1 MAKKR
6 PSYESHLCAGHLLVW
21 TWRKLLS
28 GQESCPLLAAEYRRI
43 AGDQA
48 GALLCLFAN
57 ALQAL
62 GHGSRRM
69 LSVGPPHAAGL
80 TPDEVQM
87 LRLAAAA
94 QTVDAALLEAN
105 LRWMVKREG
114 QPAAQAGVLLLMARL
129 REHGVVLPAVT
140 QAPPPLRPMLEVV
153 WRGHEKTGGD
163 AAGFSPGRLTYR

>member
-1 MAKKR
+1 MAR
-6 PSYESHLCAGHLLVW
+6 IRYDQSLCGGHLLVW

-28 GQESCPLLAAEYRRI
+28 GQEDCPLLAAEYRRV

-57 ALQAL
+57 FLQAL

-94 QTVDAALLEAN
+94 QVVDAPLLDAN

-114 QPAAQAGVLLLMARL
+114 AAAAQAALLLLMARL
-129 REHGVVLPAVT
+129 REHHVVLPPVT
-140 QAPPPLRPMLEVV
+140 HAPPPLRPMLEVV
-153 WRGHEKTGGD
+153 WSAHEKSGGD
-163 AAGFSPGRLTYR
+163 AAGFSRRVN